1 MLYIPFWILLIIHAE
16 VFWYYF
22 ILPFTVFI
30 IEKILGSRLIKKAR
44 YGDIFITE
52 VGLLPSGVGFCWYVF
67 CIINKN
73 SAISGLL
80 HLICFCNI
88 RTHSAI
94 WGMLQIKCFSDITC
108 IIYISITYLPSGA
121 CLRWFLWHLNKD
133 INVMCHWSFA
143 ITTMRW
149 KTSYFCYE
157 TFILFSPILTAFT
170 FYF

>member
-22 ILPFTVFI
+22 LLPCTVFI

-94 WGMLQIKCFSDITC
+94 WGMLQIKCFLDITC

-121 CLRWFLWHLNKD
+121 CLRLFLWYLNKD
-133 INVMCHWSFA
+133 IHVMCHWSFA

-157 TFILFSPILTAFT
+157 TFILFSPISTAFT